1 MSLTFY
7 TRLFVQNFGAKNY
20 NAVICNLGLKFW
32 HQNFAQKMCAYNVD
46 EIDYRRS
53 NILYFE
59 KFNELVEFKTGMFN
73 IFHMGSKN

>member
-1 MSLTFY
+1 
-7 TRLFVQNFGAKNY
+7 
-20 NAVICNLGLKFW
+20 
-32 HQNFAQKMCAYNVD
+32 MCAYNVD

-53 NILYFE
+53 NILYFG